1 MNITDKQLCILRR
14 AQQGEIDAVLMY
26 NALAKVVPA
35 SDAETFRQLAKEEG
49 HHANVFHRY
58 TQLPL
63 KAGHL
68 KERVVPFI
76 YRVLGRKITYTLIA
90 QAEYRADGGYQ
101 SLIADFPEV
110 ASVAADETRHG
121 DMVSGLLKK
130 EII

>member
-1 MNITDKQLCILRR
+1 MTDKQLRILLR

-49 HHANVFHRY
+49 HHADVFHRY

-63 KAGHL
+63 KAGHF

-101 SLIADFPEV
+101 PLIADFPEV

-121 DMVSGLLKK
+121 DM
-130 EII
+130 

>member
-1 MNITDKQLCILRR
+1 MTDKQLRILRR
-14 AQQGEIDAVLMY
+14 AQQGEMDAVLMY

-35 SDAETFRQLAKEEG
+35 SDAATFKQLAKEEG
-49 HHANVFHRY
+49 HHADVFHRY

-68 KERVVPFI
+68 KEKMVPFL

-90 QAEYRADGGYQ
+90 KAEYRADQGYQ
-101 SLIADFPEV
+101 PLITDFPEV

-121 DMVSGLLKK
+121 DMVSGLLN
-130 EII
+130 I

>member
-1 MNITDKQLCILRR
+1 MTDKQLRILRR
-14 AQQGEIDAVLMY
+14 AQQGEMDAVLMY

-35 SDAETFRQLAKEEG
+35 SDAATFKQLAKEEG
-49 HHANVFHRY
+49 HHADVFHRY

-68 KERVVPFI
+68 KEKLVPFL

-90 QAEYRADGGYQ
+90 KAEYRADQGYQ
-101 SLIADFPEV
+101 PLITDFPEV

-121 DMVSGLLKK
+121 DMVSGLLN
-130 EII
+130 I

>member
-1 MNITDKQLCILRR
+1 MTDKQLRILRR
-14 AQQGEIDAVLMY
+14 AQQGEMDAVLMY

-35 SDAETFRQLAKEEG
+35 SDAATFKQLAKEEG
-49 HHANVFHRY
+49 HHADVFHRY

-68 KERVVPFI
+68 KEKVVPFL

-90 QAEYRADGGYQ
+90 KAEYRADQGYQ
-101 SLIADFPEV
+101 PLITDFLEV

-121 DMVSGLLKK
+121 DMVSGLLNK
-130 EII
+130 

>member
-1 MNITDKQLCILRR
+1 MTDKQLRILRR
-14 AQQGEIDAVLMY
+14 AQQGEMDAVLMY

-35 SDAETFRQLAKEEG
+35 SDVATFKQLAKEEG
-49 HHANVFHRY
+49 HHADVFHRY

-68 KERVVPFI
+68 KEKVVPFL

-90 QAEYRADGGYQ
+90 KAEYRADQGYQ
-101 SLIADFPEV
+101 PLITDFPEV

-121 DMVSGLLKK
+121 DMVSGLLN
-130 EII
+130 I